1 MDLTPAEGSF
11 DPQLGTSGYVPGWT
25 ARGHAGYWG
34 YAWYRMRVQLDE
46 AGAARSSEKLAGE
59 QLVIE
64 GPNDFD
70 DVFQVFANG
79 KLLGGFGDFS
89 GKTPVTYFSVPTL
102 FPLPAPAGTT
112 NEAAADDSGDFQ
124 TEVVVLRVWM
134 GPGELVTQ
142 PDAGGLHSPPAL
154 GHAGAVAAD
163 CQLRWLELVRAYSP
177 DVALGLQFA
186 LMAVAAFTLVLF
198 DRSDRVYQWI
208 CAVFVL
214 QAIYNGTGAFG
225 TWTQHLSATALILLH
240 DCLVYPL
247 IQAGWVMVWWIWF
260 GRQRPAWIPRAAAG
274 LALRIT
280 ANGDVTLANAGHMP
294 PYLNGQPVTMEGALP
309 LGIFAGAEPSVVRF
323 TLEHEDRLALI
334 SDGIVEA
341 MDANRQLFGFERIQ
355 ALLNKH
361 VTAIEVADAA
371 QNFGQE
377 DDISVIAVARTA
389 VLEPALV

>member
-1 MDLTPAEGSF
+1 
-11 DPQLGTSGYVPGWT
+11 
-25 ARGHAGYWG
+25 
-34 YAWYRMRVQLDE
+34 
-46 AGAARSSEKLAGE
+46 
-59 QLVIE
+59 
-64 GPNDFD
+64 
-70 DVFQVFANG
+70 
-79 KLLGGFGDFS
+79 
-89 GKTPVTYFSVPTL
+89 
-102 FPLPAPAGTT
+102 
-112 NEAAADDSGDFQ
+112 
-124 TEVVVLRVWM
+124 
-134 GPGELVTQ
+134 
-142 PDAGGLHSPPAL
+142 
-154 GHAGAVAAD
+154 
-163 CQLRWLELVRAYSP
+163 
-177 DVALGLQFA
+177 
-186 LMAVAAFTLVLF
+186 
-198 DRSDRVYQWI
+198 
-208 CAVFVL
+208 
-214 QAIYNGTGAFG
+214 
-225 TWTQHLSATALILLH
+225 
-240 DCLVYPL
+240 
-247 IQAGWVMVWWIWF
+247 MVWWIWF

-323 TLEHEDRLALI
+323 TLEHEDRLVLI